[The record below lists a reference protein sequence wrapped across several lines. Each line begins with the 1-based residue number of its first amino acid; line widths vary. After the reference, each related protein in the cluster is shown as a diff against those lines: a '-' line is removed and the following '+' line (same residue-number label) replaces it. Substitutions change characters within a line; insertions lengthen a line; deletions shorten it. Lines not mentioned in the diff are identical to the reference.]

1 MIKEDCEEYI
11 SQKQMIKEF
20 IETFY
25 KRHGYKPIVVSK
37 ASEVE
42 TMSLEQL
49 KLCFTPFLPHLYG
62 KTVFLETK
70 CRIREVVE
78 LRQMYCY
85 VARTMGYR
93 LTDIG
98 RSLKQAD
105 HSTAIHSIRAFRNLV
120 DTDSKY
126 KQKFTKIFNYIKAES
141 NESSIMANS
150 NKVEDNA

>member
-20 IETFY
+20 IEVFY
-25 KRHGYKPIVVSK
+25 KKHGYKPIVVSR

-49 KLCFTPFLPHLYG
+49 KQCFTPFLPHLYG

-85 VARTMGYR
+85 IARTMGYR

-105 HSTAIHSIRAFRNLV
+105 HSTAIHSIRAFRNLT
-120 DTDSKY
+120 DTDPKY
-126 KQKFTKIFNYIKAES
+126 KQKFTKIFNYIKTQT
-141 NESSIMANS
+141 NESSIMADS

>member
-1 MIKEDCEEYI
+1 MIKEDCENYL

-25 KRHGYKPIVVSK
+25 KRHGYKPVVVSK
-37 ASEVE
+37 TSEVE
-42 TMSLEQL
+42 TISLELL
-49 KLCFTPFLPHLYG
+49 KQHFTPFLPTLYG
-62 KTVFLETK
+62 KTVFLETR

-85 VARTMGYR
+85 VARMMGYR

-105 HSTAIHSIRAFRNLV
+105 HSTAIHSIRAFRNMV
-120 DTDSKY
+120 ETDPKY
-126 KQKFTKIFNYIKAES
+126 KQKFTKIFNYIKTQA
-141 NESSIMANS
+141 NESSIMADS

>member
-1 MIKEDCEEYI
+1 MITEDCEEYI
-11 SQKQMIKEF
+11 CQRQMIKEF
-20 IETFY
+20 IEAFY
-25 KRHGYKPIVVSK
+25 KKHGYKPIVVSK
-37 ASEVE
+37 TSEVE
-42 TMSLEQL
+42 TISLEQL

-62 KTVFLETK
+62 KTVFLETR

-85 VARTMGYR
+85 VARIMGYR

-105 HSTAIHSIRAFRNLV
+105 HSTAIHSIRAFRNLM
-120 DTDSKY
+120 DTDPKFR
-126 KQKFTKIFNYIKAES
+126 QKFTKVFNYIKEQA

-150 NKVEDNA
+150 NTVEDNA